1 MTNQN
6 KLSNSEELK
15 ITRPEPLIPSK
26 QPILYKRT
34 KDVKKAVE
42 QIIAGEYIQIDDF
55 YGTGLVVLEELTN
68 NLKEKHKGN
77 SFQGQR
83 DFRAEYR
90 KFSHQV
96 IIKIKEHELDVKK
109 EPVIGWIE
117 VLYPEMDEFFLPF
130 PIVQGLN
137 SSWQWYQNGVNIPTV
152 RNKVHP
158 YYGVYFPTRFSHL
171 QLFDNWLKRYEGPK
185 KFATEV
191 GIGSGVLSFQMVQ
204 AGFQK
209 VLGTDTNPNAIFG
222 LKEFMGETKISR
234 KIELDFAHLFGKF
247 DKEVELIVF
256 NPPWL
261 PTSKELDRLDEA
273 IYYNDKLFPEFFA
286 EAKKRL
292 LPDGKLVLLFSNL
305 AQITK
310 AADTNPIEE
319 EIEKGGRFK
328 LDLKLTKSTKK
339 SSLKTKREQSWRAEE
354 YVELW
359 VLTHADDNAVV
370 EENSDS
376 VES

>member
-1 MTNQN
+1 LTNIDN
-6 KLSNSEELK
+6 LEL
-15 ITRPEPLIPSK
+15 TRPEPLSLNK
-26 QPILYKRT
+26 KPILYKRT
-34 KDVKKAVE
+34 KDVKVAVE
-42 QIIAGEYIQIDDF
+42 SIIKGEYIQIDDF
-55 YGTGLVVLEELTN
+55 YGTGLLLLEELTK
-68 NLKEKHKGN
+68 NLKEKHVGN

-83 DFRAEYR
+83 DFRADYR
-90 KFSHQV
+90 KYSHRI
-96 IIKIKEHELDVKK
+96 IIKIVEHELAVKK
-109 EPVIGWIE
+109 EPVIGWLE
-117 VLYPEMDEFFLPF
+117 VLYPELEEFYLPF

-137 SSWQWYQNGVNIPTV
+137 SSWQWYKNGVNVPTV

-191 GIGSGVLSFQMVQ
+191 GVGSGVLAFQMVQ

-209 VLGTDTNPNAIFG
+209 VLATDTNPNAIFG
-222 LKEFMGETKISR
+222 LKEQIGTTKLSR
-234 KIELDFAHLFGKF
+234 KIDLDYGNLFGKF

-273 IYYNDKLFPEFFA
+273 IYYNDSLFENFFK

-292 LPDGKLVLLFSNL
+292 LPDGKVVLLFSNL

-310 AADTNPIEE
+310 VTDAHPIEK
-319 EIEKGGRFK
+319 EIAIGGRFE

-339 SSLKTKREQSWRAEE
+339 SSKKTTREQNWRAEE

-359 VLTHADDNAVV
+359 VLKHK
-370 EENSDS
+370 E
-376 VES
+376 